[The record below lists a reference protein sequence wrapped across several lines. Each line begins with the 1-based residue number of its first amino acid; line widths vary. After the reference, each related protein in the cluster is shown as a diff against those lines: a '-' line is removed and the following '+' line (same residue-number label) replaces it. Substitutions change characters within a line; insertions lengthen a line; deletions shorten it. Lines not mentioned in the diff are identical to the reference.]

1 MISKKAIDLIVQY
14 EVGGKSYYDKVM
26 HRPTFPGFNSGI
38 KIGIGYNLAYT
49 YQKQLINDWTGN
61 INPNY
66 FPALFRVLGLKGIPA
81 KQMLIGDLL
90 KVTIPYLNAYDVLI
104 KRTIPRYYLMALEIY
119 PELSL
124 LNEDTKGAIV
134 SMVMCRGIKLD
145 GENRVEMRELVE
157 LIANK
162 DYDGIA
168 DAVERSK
175 RLCEVRGL
183 DELVKRREAEAD
195 LILQSI

>member
-1 MISKKAIDLIVQY
+1 MISKKSIELIVQF
-14 EVGGKSYYDKVM
+14 EVGGKSYYDKAM
-26 HRPTFPGFNSGI
+26 HRPTFPGYGGI

-49 YQKQLINDWTGN
+49 YQKQLINDWSGN
-61 INPNY
+61 INPNF
-66 FPALFRVLGLKGIPA
+66 FPALFRVLGLKGTPA

-90 KVTIPYLNAYDVLI
+90 KVTIPYLNAYDVLV

-124 LNEDTKGAIV
+124 LNDDTKGAIV
-134 SMVMCRGIKLD
+134 SMVMCRGMKLE
-145 GENRVEMRELVE
+145 GENRAEMRELVE

-175 RLCEVRGL
+175 RLSEVRGF
-183 DELVKRREAEAD
+183 DDLVRRREAEAD
-195 LILQSI
+195 LILHSI

>member
-1 MISKKAIDLIVQY
+1 MISKKAIDLIVQF
-14 EVGGKSYYDKVM
+14 EVGGKSYYDKVL
-26 HRPTFPGFNSGI
+26 HRPNFPGYGGI

-49 YQKQLINDWTGN
+49 YQKQIINDWSGN

-90 KVTIPYLNAYDVLI
+90 KVTIPYLNAYDVLV

-134 SMVMCRGIKLD
+134 SMIMCRGIKLE
-145 GENRVEMRELVE
+145 GENRAEMRELVD
-157 LIANK
+157 LIADQ
-162 DYDGIA
+162 DYEGIA

-175 RLCEVRGL
+175 RLNEARGFDDLVR
-183 DELVKRREAEAD
+183 RREAEAD
-195 LILQSI
+195 LIFNSI

>member
-1 MISKKAIDLIVQY
+1 MISKKAIDLIVQF
-14 EVGGKSYYDKVM
+14 EVGGKSYYDKAM
-26 HRPTFPGFNSGI
+26 HRPTFPGYGGI
-38 KIGIGYNLAYT
+38 KIGIGYNLAFT

-66 FPALFRVLGLKGIPA
+66 LPALFRVLGLKGIPA

-90 KVTIPYLNAYDVLI
+90 KVTIPYLNAYDVLV

-134 SMVMCRGIKLD
+134 SMIMCRGIKLE
-145 GENRVEMRELVE
+145 GENRAEMRELVE

-162 DYDGIA
+162 EYEGIA

-175 RLCEVRGL
+175 RLSEEKGFDDLVR
-183 DELVKRREAEAD
+183 RREAEAD
-195 LILQSI
+195 LILNSI

>member
-1 MISKKAIDLIVQY
+1 MISKKAIDLIVQF
-14 EVGGKSYYDKVM
+14 EVGGKSYYDKAM
-26 HRPTFPGFNSGI
+26 HRPTFPGYGGI

-49 YQKQLINDWTGN
+49 YQKQLINDWSGN

-66 FPALFRVLGLKGIPA
+66 FPALFRVVGLRGIPA
-81 KQMLIGDLL
+81 KQMLIGDLM
-90 KVTIPYLNAYDVLI
+90 KVTIPYLNAYDVLV

-134 SMVMCRGIKLD
+134 SMVMCRGIKLE
-145 GENRVEMRELVE
+145 GENRAEMRELVE
-157 LIANK
+157 LIANQE
-162 DYDGIA
+162 YEGIA

-175 RLCEVRGL
+175 RLSETRGFDDLVR
-183 DELVKRREAEAD
+183 RREAEAD
-195 LILQSI
+195 LILNSI

>member
-1 MISKKAIDLIVQY
+1 MISKKAIDLIVQF
-14 EVGGKSYYDKVM
+14 EVGGKSYYDKAM
-26 HRPTFPGFNSGI
+26 HRPTFPGYGGI

-49 YQKQLINDWTGN
+49 YQKQLINDWSGN

-66 FPALFRVLGLKGIPA
+66 FPALFRVVGLRGIPA
-81 KQMLIGDLL
+81 KQMLIGDLM
-90 KVTIPYLNAYDVLI
+90 KVTIPYLNAYDVLV

-134 SMVMCRGIKLD
+134 SMVMCRGMKLE
-145 GENRVEMRELVE
+145 GENRAEMRELVE
-157 LIANK
+157 LIANQ
-162 DYDGIA
+162 DYEGIA

-175 RLCEVRGL
+175 RLSETRGFDDLVR
-183 DELVKRREAEAD
+183 RREAEAD
-195 LILQSI
+195 LILNSI

>member
-1 MISKKAIDLIVQY
+1 MISKKAIEMIVQF
-14 EVGGKSYYDKVM
+14 EVGGKSYYDKAM
-26 HRPTFPGFNSGI
+26 HRPTFPGYGGI

-49 YQKQLINDWTGN
+49 YQKQLINDWSGN

-66 FPALFRVLGLKGIPA
+66 FPALFRVVGLRGIPA
-81 KQMLIGDLL
+81 KQMLIGDLM
-90 KVTIPYLNAYDVLI
+90 KVTIPYLNAYDVLV

-134 SMVMCRGIKLD
+134 SMVMCRGMKLE
-145 GENRVEMRELVE
+145 GENRAEMRELVE
-157 LIANK
+157 LIANQ

-175 RLCEVRGL
+175 RLSETREFDDLVR
-183 DELVKRREAEAD
+183 RREAEAD
-195 LILQSI
+195 LILNSI